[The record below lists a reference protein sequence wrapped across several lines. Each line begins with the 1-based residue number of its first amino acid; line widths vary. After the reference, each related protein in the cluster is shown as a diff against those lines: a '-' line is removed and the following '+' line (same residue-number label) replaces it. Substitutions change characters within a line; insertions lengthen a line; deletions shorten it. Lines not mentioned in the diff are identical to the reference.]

1 MGKAPKSTKKFQ
13 KKHLKRVVDQR
24 KEEQKWKKKQIKKKP
39 AARGVDQPEP
49 NEAETFADLE
59 KLVSKTTEDVMNDK
73 KGKKKTAKNA
83 NELESHKS
91 ELNDLATKDPEFYK
105 YLKEQESGLLNVDLP
120 ELSDDEEM
128 SEEAAEQEE
137 GEEEEEDEQHEVTLE
152 DVSRWEKSLQ
162 KNHSMKAAVEIV
174 RAFTAAVHAGEDDAP
189 RYRYTITDP
198 DVFRKLMET
207 TLSEVPIAI
216 RLSAPL
222 DKKGNVP
229 EGKKLKNMS
238 NVLRAFASSITSLLS
253 SSQGKGTLTVIYQA
267 LVSLLPY
274 FLTFRKVVKEMISS
288 IVNIWCSAEDEM
300 SRVLSFSFLQTAAQE
315 HQKSLL
321 ETIIKAAYGGIVR
334 VSRRTSPHTMPQI
347 NLVKNSAV
355 VLFSLDASVSYQLGF
370 QFIRQLAIHLR
381 TSIVNKTAESYK
393 AVYNWQYVHSLDFW
407 SRVISA
413 SPKSQLRELIY
424 PLVQVTLGT
433 LRLIPTP
440 QYFPLRFYLMRSLL
454 RLSQQTG
461 VYIPLL
467 PALTEILSSSTINKA
482 PKSSTLRPLDFEHSI
497 RAGKSY
503 LGTRVYQEG
512 VCEQFVELTSEFLVL
527 HSKSIAF
534 PELAIPAIITL
545 KRFYKRSKNIKFNK
559 LLQKLVE
566 KIDEN
571 TKFIEQHRSKV
582 DFGPTDRVRVAAFLK
597 ELPWEKT
604 PLGKFVVVQ
613 RQVREERNRILRE
626 SLEADAAE
634 ERESRK
640 SAGDRMFADS
650 DDNDE
655 GENSDHDNSED
666 DNKVASDDEEASE

>member
-1 MGKAPKSTKKFQ
+1 
-13 KKHLKRVVDQR
+13 
-24 KEEQKWKKKQIKKKP
+24 
-39 AARGVDQPEP
+39 
-49 NEAETFADLE
+49 
-59 KLVSKTTEDVMNDK
+59 
-73 KGKKKTAKNA
+73 
-83 NELESHKS
+83 
-91 ELNDLATKDPEFYK
+91 
-105 YLKEQESGLLNVDLP
+105 
-120 ELSDDEEM
+120 
-128 SEEAAEQEE
+128 
-137 GEEEEEDEQHEVTLE
+137 
-152 DVSRWEKSLQ
+152 
-162 KNHSMKAAVEIV
+162 
-174 RAFTAAVHAGEDDAP
+174 
-189 RYRYTITDP
+189 
-198 DVFRKLMET
+198 
-207 TLSEVPIAI
+207 
-216 RLSAPL
+216 
-222 DKKGNVP
+222 
-229 EGKKLKNMS
+229 
-238 NVLRAFASSITSLLS
+238 
-253 SSQGKGTLTVIYQA
+253 
-267 LVSLLPY
+267 
-274 FLTFRKVVKEMISS
+274 
-288 IVNIWCSAEDEM
+288 
-300 SRVLSFSFLQTAAQE
+300 
-315 HQKSLL
+315 
-321 ETIIKAAYGGIVR
+321 
-334 VSRRTSPHTMPQI
+334 
-347 NLVKNSAV
+347 
-355 VLFSLDASVSYQLGF
+355 
-370 QFIRQLAIHLR
+370 
-381 TSIVNKTAESYK
+381 
-393 AVYNWQYVHSLDFW
+393 
-407 SRVISA
+407 
-413 SPKSQLRELIY
+413 
-424 PLVQVTLGT
+424 
-433 LRLIPTP
+433 
-440 QYFPLRFYLMRSLL
+440 MRSLL